1 MLVRSDN
8 EYSAKQNVVLKEGT
22 LRTSD
27 VLIERR
33 TEATFENSDDQRSK
47 RLGALSVL
55 LKGLSSG

>member
-22 LRTSD
+22 LRISD

-33 TEATFENSDDQRSK
+33 TETTLENSDDQQSEH
-47 RLGALSVL
+47 LGALSVL
-55 LKGLSSG
+55 LKGLSSE

>member
-33 TEATFENSDDQRSK
+33 TEATLENSDDQRSEH
-47 RLGALSVL
+47 LGALSVL